1 MHLIDFI
8 HASAANQSPFAFMV
22 AVVILPVFGTYFM
35 KYGVHVNQ
43 PGGWKTLAIGYPA
56 LFGALLLVVVNI
68 IVTVEIGSDKLMA
81 VAVLAAGAL
90 AFWLTRLAIV
100 EQPQPLTKAEQD
112 DLYDADIPQLRTS
125 RSDARRVGYADAVRR
140 RAAANAA

>member
-1 MHLIDFI
+1 
-8 HASAANQSPFAFMV
+8 
-22 AVVILPVFGTYFM
+22 
-35 KYGVHVNQ
+35 
-43 PGGWKTLAIGYPA
+43 
-56 LFGALLLVVVNI
+56 
-68 IVTVEIGSDKLMA
+68 MA